1 VEMNIRIIVEY
12 LPGNKNGKVV
22 YLDIE
27 DINNDDFYKFVL
39 TVQRAESLIEDLQN
53 VIDHAKSKG
62 ERKKK

>member
-12 LPGNKNGKVV
+12 LPENKNGKVV

>member
-1 VEMNIRIIVEY
+1 MEMNIRIIVEY
-12 LPGNKNGKVV
+12 LPENKNGKVV